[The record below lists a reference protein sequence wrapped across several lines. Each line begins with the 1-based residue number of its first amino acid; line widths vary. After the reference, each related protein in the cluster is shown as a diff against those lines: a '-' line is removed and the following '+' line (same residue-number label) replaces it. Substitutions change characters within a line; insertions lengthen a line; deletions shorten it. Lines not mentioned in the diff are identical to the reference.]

1 MVSNKQKTEKSVAVW
16 HPFQE
21 IEEMGRHFEDF
32 FGSPFLPAI
41 WRRFPGDGKAWS
53 PAIDVMEKDKEYIV
67 KAELPGVKE
76 EDVDISISG
85 NMLTI
90 SGEKETESETKKKG
104 YYYSESSYGS
114 FSRSVTIPS
123 NVNTDKIEA
132 CYDKGILEITLP
144 KTAEA
149 KTKKVKVA
157 EKKKA

>member
-1 MVSNKQKTEKSVAVW
+1 M
-16 HPFQE
+16 
-21 IEEMGRHFEDF
+21 
-32 FGSPFLPAI
+32 
-41 WRRFPGDGKAWS
+41 AWS
-53 PAIDVMEKDKEYIV
+53 PVIDVMEKDKEYIV

-76 EDVDISISG
+76 EDVDVSISG

-90 SGEKETESETKKKG
+90 SGEKKTESETKKKG
-104 YYYSESSYGS
+104 YYYSESSYGN

-132 CYDKGILEITLP
+132 CYDKGVLEITLP

-157 EKKKA
+157 GKKKA